1 MDLLVYDPY
10 LPPAAPVPDGVRRV
24 DLPALLA
31 QSDYITVHTPLN
43 DETRGLVGAPELAQM
58 KPTAF
63 IVNCARGP
71 ILDEAALYVALRD
84 HKIAG
89 AGLDVMEQAAPPA
102 GHPLFQLDNVLVTP
116 HVAFL
121 SRQSVHE
128 LEVRTAQAT
137 VDVLQGR
144 MPQFLVNP
152 AVLPQA
158 RIQLS

>member
-1 MDLLVYDPY
+1 
-10 LPPAAPVPDGVRRV
+10 
-24 DLPALLA
+24 
-31 QSDYITVHTPLN
+31 
-43 DETRGLVGAPELAQM
+43 M

-63 IVNCARGP
+63 IINCARGP

-84 HKIAG
+84 RKIAG

-158 RIQLS
+158 RIQLA